1 MFCWHV
7 SGSSKQRARLRSKN
21 VLEKKKLDDSITQYN
36 IVNRLLETD
45 LEVEDVTSENA
56 LDGNFPWIDQ
66 QDSKGTESAYSYR
79 SFHCVR

>member
-7 SGSSKQRARLRSKN
+7 SDSSKQRARLNSKN

-56 LDGNFPWIDQ
+56 M
-66 QDSKGTESAYSYR
+66 
-79 SFHCVR
+79 